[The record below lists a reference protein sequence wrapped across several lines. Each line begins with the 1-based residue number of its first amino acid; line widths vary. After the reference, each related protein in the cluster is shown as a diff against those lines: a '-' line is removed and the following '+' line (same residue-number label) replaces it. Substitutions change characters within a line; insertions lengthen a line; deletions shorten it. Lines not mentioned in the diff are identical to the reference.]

1 MIFFYN
7 WHFLNTKISNII
19 CKRCETAFIYIETL
33 LQIGNSNHYLFPKP
47 NTKFPKNAV
56 SYLKEISSKIKYI
69 PSFLHS
75 YI

>member
-47 NTKFPKNAV
+47 NTKFPKMQ
-56 SYLKEISSKIKYI
+56 YPI
-69 PSFLHS
+69 
-75 YI
+75 